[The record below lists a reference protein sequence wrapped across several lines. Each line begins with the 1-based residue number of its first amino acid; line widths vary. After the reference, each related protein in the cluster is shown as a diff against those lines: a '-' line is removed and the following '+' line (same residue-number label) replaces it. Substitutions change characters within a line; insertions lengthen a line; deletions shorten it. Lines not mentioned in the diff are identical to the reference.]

1 MEHFFKI
8 RIPKGKYKKVQNL
21 ASFENL
27 SVSAFMRKT
36 VLEQVYDVQ
45 DHADGMKILK
55 IGKSLF
61 FCI

>member
-1 MEHFFKI
+1 
-8 RIPKGKYKKVQNL
+8 VQNL